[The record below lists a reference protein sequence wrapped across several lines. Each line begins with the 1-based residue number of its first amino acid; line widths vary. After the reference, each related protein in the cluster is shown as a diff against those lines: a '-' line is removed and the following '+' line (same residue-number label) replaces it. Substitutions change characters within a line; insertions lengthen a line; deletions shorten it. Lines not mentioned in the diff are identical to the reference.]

1 MVFVFVYH
9 SSAFRWG
16 VGKLRL
22 FEPGTYGTKV
32 KDLFVFFKLLA
43 KIVSRKVF
51 PPHFTF
57 PTNSHFSPC
66 CCLDHLK
73 RNAGAAD
80 VLLILGKCIQWC
92 GVMWELVFYDVALGH
107 PHPTNVI
114 SLIESLQQKHRACLS
129 TLEQGGITPTSQVR
143 RWPKR
148 RSLRNW
154 KFKGPRGSDQN
165 NNLHLLWHN
174 TPKTYRKALKH

>member
-1 MVFVFVYH
+1 MYH
-9 SSAFRWG
+9 SSAFRSG

-43 KIVSRKVF
+43 KIVSRKF
-51 PPHFTF
+51 FRPHFTF
-57 PTNSHFSPC
+57 PTNSHFSPS

-73 RNAGAAD
+73 WNAGAAD

-107 PHPTNVI
+107 PHHTNI
-114 SLIESLQQKHRACLS
+114 ILLIYRKSSTKTSRMSINPRA
-129 TLEQGGITPTSQVR
+129 GRITPTSQVR